1 MSNFIQTYYIM
12 KLKTLLFAF
21 AAAFIFQTAIAQ
33 TTPAPA
39 TEVLAAA
46 VKKAAK
52 EKKQVLAVFHA
63 SWCGWCHKMTAS
75 LNDPAIK
82 PYFDKNYVI
91 ADFTVYESKG
101 KENLENPGA
110 ADLLKKYNNA
120 DQGLPTWLVFD
131 AKQNLVADSQ
141 MRPAGAAL
149 TAKGDNVG
157 CPAKPEEVNHFI
169 ASLKKS
175 SKLSEKELEDI
186 AVVFRKNEIKR

>member
-1 MSNFIQTYYIM
+1 M

-21 AAAFIFQTAIAQ
+21 AAALTIQTAIAQ
-33 TTPAPA
+33 STPAPA
-39 TEVLAAA
+39 TEVLNAAI
-46 VKKAAK
+46 KKAAK

-157 CPAKPEEVNHFI
+157 CPAKPEEVAHFI

-175 SKLSEKELEDI
+175 SKLNDKELEDI